1 MKGDVESLQVVEGM
15 LCTARHI
22 QLFLISAM
30 HRKIKNEGLAE
41 AMGL

>member
-1 MKGDVESLQVVEGM
+1 M
-15 LCTARHI
+15 LDTVRHVK
-22 QLFLISAM
+22 LFLISAM